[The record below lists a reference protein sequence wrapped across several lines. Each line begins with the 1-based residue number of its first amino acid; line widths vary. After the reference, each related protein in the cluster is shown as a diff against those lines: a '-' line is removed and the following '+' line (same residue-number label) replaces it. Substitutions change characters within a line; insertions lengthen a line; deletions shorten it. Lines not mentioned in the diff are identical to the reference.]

1 MGGLAT
7 QLDASKGHRRRSA
20 PGDATCV
27 ADASPI
33 GKSAWLSRPV
43 QLIIICGILLIGA
56 VMAATGALLLNLR
69 DRDLAETERR
79 LSGLA
84 LVLAEQI
91 DRNFQSIE
99 VIQTAVIERMRSLG
113 IASAE
118 DLERQMSGYDTHQR
132 FKDRIG
138 ALPHINA
145 LVLTDAQGKLINFS
159 RSWPLPSVKVPVQ
172 DPSEAFKSDPRL
184 MFYVGAPLRGPAT
197 GNWVVLVARKFTG
210 PNGEFLGVVTAAM
223 ELAYFEKMFEAV
235 ATSPNESI
243 SLFRRDGTL
252 LVRYPRKEPAV
263 GQSFS
268 MSRVFS
274 DVLPQSDHDTIR
286 RTGTIDGKERMISAR
301 ALGHFP
307 IVLSVTTTVDGALAN
322 WRSGTIATIGMALV
336 IGILI
341 SGVIV
346 VCVWLVGKKFREQY
360 FQRDIALGNMSQGLI
375 MFNSAAQLVVCNDR
389 YRQMYNLPRDL
400 AKPGC
405 PVIDLLRY
413 RIANGTFSGDAVKY
427 VGDLKATIAQGK
439 TASQEV
445 KTGDGRTISVVHQP
459 IAGGGWVTTHED
471 VTERKLAE
479 EQLRRTQK
487 FLDTIVEHVPVPILV
502 KDMPSFATDA
512 SQCRYSLINR
522 ACEELFGV
530 SRTHM
535 IGKTVDEVY
544 PKERAAFVIAEANNT
559 LRSHQPTVV
568 RDHEIHTSSNGTRLV
583 TAKSIA
589 VRGDDGKAQYLL
601 TVLDDMTERRRT
613 EQRIAHMAHYDN
625 LTDLPNRAAFNE
637 CFSATLDRAAKSGEQ
652 FAILSVDVDHFKEAN
667 DSYGHAVGDA
677 LLREAARRM
686 QAAVA
691 GAFLARIG
699 GDEFTLIVTDGAQPA
714 TAAKLAERLLASF
727 EDEFEVEGYR
737 LTLDATI
744 GGAVYPTDGTDAKTL
759 MINADVAL
767 YRAKSEARGSV
778 LFFEP
783 QMGTQLQERRALELD
798 LRSAVERD
806 ELFLHYQPQK
816 TMSGEA
822 IGFEA
827 LVRWQCQKRGMVSPG
842 VFIPIAEESNLIVE
856 IGERV
861 LREACR
867 EAASWQHPLT
877 IAVNISPIQFRQ
889 GDLPGFVHSVLL
901 ETGLAPARLELEITE
916 GVLIDD
922 FSRAVS
928 ILARLKSLGVR
939 IALDDF
945 GTGYSSLSYLH
956 SFSFDKIKID
966 RAFIGDLESSRH
978 SMAIVRAVID
988 LGHNLD
994 VPILAEGVETDAQH
1008 ACLLREGCDEVQGYL
1023 TGRPLP
1029 IADYAKLVGR
1039 QAIGQP
1045 KYAMAD

>member
-1 MGGLAT
+1 MSDLAT
-7 QLDASKGHRRRSA
+7 QLDASECRWGQ
-20 PGDATCV
+20 PGDAACV
-27 ADASPI
+27 ADDLSI
-33 GKSAWLSRPV
+33 GKIAWLSRPV
-43 QLIIICGILLIGA
+43 HLIIICGALMIGA
-56 VMAATGALLLNLR
+56 VMAATGGLLLDLR
-69 DRDLAETERR
+69 DRDLAESERR
-79 LSGLA
+79 LSALA

-99 VIQTAVIERMRSLG
+99 VIQTAVVERMRSLG
-113 IASAE
+113 VASAE

-132 FKDRIG
+132 FKDQIS

-145 LVLTDAQGKLINFS
+145 LVLTDAQGELVNFS
-159 RSWPLPSVKVPVQ
+159 RAWPIPSVRIPDQ
-172 DPSEAFKSDPRL
+172 DPSEAFQSDPRL
-184 MFYVGAPLRGPAT
+184 KFYVGAPLRGPTT
-197 GNWVVLVARKFTG
+197 GDWLVPIARKFTG
-210 PNGEFLGVVTAAM
+210 PNGEFLGVVTGVM
-223 ELAYFEKMFEAV
+223 ELAYFEQMFEAV

-252 LVRYPRKEPAV
+252 LVRYPRQEAAV

-268 MSRVFS
+268 MSKVFW
-274 DVLPQSDHDTIR
+274 DVPSQSDHDTIR
-286 RTGTIDGKERMISAR
+286 RASTIDGKERLISAR

-307 IVLSVTTTVDGALAN
+307 IVVSVTTTVDGALAN
-322 WRSGTIATIGMALV
+322 WRSGTIATIGMALL

-341 SGVIV
+341 SGVVV
-346 VCVWLVGKKFREQY
+346 VCVWLVGKKFSEQY

-389 YRQMYNLPRDL
+389 YRQMYNLPSGL
-400 AKPGC
+400 AKPGS

-413 RIANGTFSGDAVKY
+413 RIANGTFSADPEKY
-427 VGDLKATIAQGK
+427 VGDLKAMIAQGK
-439 TASQEV
+439 PASQEV

-459 IAGGGWVTTHED
+459 IADGGWVTTHED

-487 FLDTIVEHVPVPILV
+487 FLDTVVEHVPVPILV
-502 KDMPSFATDA
+502 KEMPGSANDA

-522 ACEELFGV
+522 AGEELFGI
-530 SRTHM
+530 SREQM

-544 PKERAAFVIAEANNT
+544 SKEQAEFVIAEANNT
-559 LRSHQPTVV
+559 LRSDQPTVV
-568 RDHEIHTSSNGTRLV
+568 RDHEVQTFGKGTRLV
-583 TAKSIA
+583 TARSIA

-637 CFSATLDRAAKSGEQ
+637 SFAATLDRAAKNGEQ
-652 FAILSVDVDHFKEAN
+652 FAILSLDVDHFKEAN
-667 DSYGHAVGDA
+667 DSYEHAVGDA

-686 QAAVA
+686 QAAAA

-699 GDEFTLIVTDGAQPA
+699 GDEFTLIVMDGAQPA
-714 TAAKLAERLLASF
+714 AAAKLAERLLATF

-759 MINADVAL
+759 MINADIAL
-767 YRAKSEARGSV
+767 YRAKAEARGSL
-778 LFFEP
+778 LFFKP

-816 TMSGEA
+816 TMSGEVL
-822 IGFEA
+822 GFEA
-827 LVRWQCQKRGMVSPG
+827 LVRWRCQKRGMVSPG
-842 VFIPIAEESNLIVE
+842 VFIPVAEESNLIVE

-867 EAASWQHPLT
+867 EAASWPHPLT
-877 IAVNISPIQFRQ
+877 IAVNVSPIQFRQ

-928 ILARLKSLGVR
+928 ILAQLKSLGVR

-994 VPILAEGVETDAQH
+994 VPVLAEGVETDAQH
-1008 ACLLREGCDEVQGYL
+1008 ASLVREGCDEVQGYL

-1029 IADYAKLVGR
+1029 IADYAKLVGHR
-1039 QAIGQP
+1039 EMAQP
-1045 KYAMAD
+1045 KC